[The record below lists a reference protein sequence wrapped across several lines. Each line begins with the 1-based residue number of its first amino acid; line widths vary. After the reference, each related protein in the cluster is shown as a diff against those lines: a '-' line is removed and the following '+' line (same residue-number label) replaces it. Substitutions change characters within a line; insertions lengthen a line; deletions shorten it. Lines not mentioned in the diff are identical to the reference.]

1 MFTPTHLYS
10 YESSENHNTVLLSV
24 GAKCTN
30 LDAVS
35 LIRVVLYPLS
45 EILQTMDASRD
56 HDRVLIVRVTRVT
69 HGTEVS
75 FLVSQC

>member
-1 MFTPTHLYS
+1 MFTSTHLYS

-45 EILQTMDASRD
+45 EIIRD
-56 HDRVLIVRVTRVT
+56 HDRVVIVKVTRVT
-69 HGTEVS
+69 HGTKVS
-75 FLVSQC
+75 FLVSQCQVPF